1 LGKDIFM
8 VYSIHMHN
16 ILTAK
21 KTKIVCTLGPATTD
35 EKVLKNLIAA
45 GMNVARL
52 NMSHGNHD
60 EHALRIRNLRNA
72 EKKSGSHIGILLD
85 LSGPKIRTGD
95 YTTPTVMLT
104 PGQNIILTTDTIIG
118 DENRM
123 SISYKKLPSEVK
135 PGSIIML
142 DDGRRKLEVLKILGN
157 DIHCKIIIGGEIKS
171 RRGVN
176 IPNGYLSL
184 KSLTAKDKTD
194 LSWGLAQG
202 IDFVALSFVRTAQ
215 DIKDLMKILTKENKS
230 PKIIAKIETQEAIDN
245 IDEILNYV
253 DGIMIARGD
262 LSVETPRENVPVYQK
277 HLIKKCIA
285 RGKFSIVA
293 TQMMESMINNPVPT
307 RAETSDAA
315 NAIFDGADA
324 IMTSEE
330 TSLGHYPVETI
341 TTMSQIAQY
350 VEDVFKTG
358 IPVEYDPE
366 HLVSHAIAH
375 SAKKLAE
382 NVGASMILALT
393 ESGRAAREIAQFHG
407 SQPILAVT
415 PSITT
420 ARALSIT
427 RGVTGYIYAPKAEI
441 THIRPEL
448 KKIAHNH
455 GASSG
460 ESIVICSGNRM
471 RKTGSTNMV
480 MVETV

>member
-1 LGKDIFM
+1 
-8 VYSIHMHN
+8 MHN
-16 ILTAK
+16 ILMSK
-21 KTKIVCTLGPATTD
+21 KTKILCTLGPATTS
-35 EKVLKNLIAA
+35 EQSIKSLINA

-52 NMSHGNHD
+52 NMSHGD
-60 EHALRIRNLRNA
+60 QSEHALRIKNVRSA
-72 EKKSGSHIGILLD
+72 EKKSGKHIGILLD

-95 YTTPTVMLT
+95 YTTPTIHLT
-104 PGQNIILTTDTIIG
+104 PGSTIILTTDTLIG
-118 DENRM
+118 NETKI
-123 SISYKKLPSEVK
+123 SINYKKLPSEVK
-135 PGSIIML
+135 PGSTIML
-142 DDGRRKLEVLKILGN
+142 DDGRRALQVIKVSGN
-157 DIHCKIIIGGEIKS
+157 NIYCKIILGGDIKP

-176 IPNGYLSL
+176 VPNGYLSI
-184 KSLTAKDKTD
+184 KALTSKDKQD
-194 LSWGLAQG
+194 LQWGLAQEV
-202 IDFVALSFVRTAQ
+202 DFVALSFVRTAN
-215 DIKDLMKILTKENKS
+215 DVRDLKKLLTGEKHI

-245 IDEILNYV
+245 IDSILDEV

-262 LSVETPRENVPVYQK
+262 LSVETPRENVPVFQK

-293 TQMMESMINNPVPT
+293 TQMMESMIHSPVPT

-330 TSLGHYPVETI
+330 TSLGQYPTETV
-341 TTMSQIAQY
+341 TTMSQIATY

-358 IPVEYDPE
+358 IPVDYDPQ

-382 NVGASMILALT
+382 NVGASMILSLT

-407 SQPILAVT
+407 AEPILALT
-415 PSITT
+415 PSLQT
-420 ARALSIT
+420 ARELSIT
-427 RGVTGYIYAPKAEI
+427 RGVTAHIYAPKQEI

-448 KKIAHNH
+448 KKIAHQY
-455 GASSG
+455 GATTG
-460 ESIVICSGNRM
+460 ESIVICSGSRM

>member
-1 LGKDIFM
+1 MK
-8 VYSIHMHN
+8 N
-16 ILTAK
+16 IIATK
-21 KTKIVCTLGPATTD
+21 KTKILCTLGPATTD
-35 EKVLKNLIAA
+35 EKVITSLIDA

-52 NMSHGNHD
+52 NMSHGDHT
-60 EHALRIRNLRNA
+60 EHAVRIANLRRA
-72 EKKSGSHIGILLD
+72 EKKSGNHIGILLD

-95 YTTPTVMLT
+95 YTTPTIQLT
-104 PGQNIILTTDTIIG
+104 SGNTIILTTKIIIG
-118 DENRM
+118 NEQK
-123 SISYKKLPSEVK
+123 ISVNYKKLPREVK

-142 DDGRRKLEVLKILGN
+142 DDGRRKLQVTSVSGDEIS
-157 DIHCKIIIGGEIKS
+157 CKIIIGGEIKP

-176 IPNGYLSL
+176 VPNGYLSI
-184 KSLTAKDKTD
+184 KALTDKDKQD
-194 LSWGLAQG
+194 LLWGLAAG
-202 IDFVALSFVRTAQ
+202 IDFVALSFVRTAN
-215 DIKDLMKILTKENKS
+215 DIKDLKKLLTGEKHI

-245 IDEILNYV
+245 IDSILHEV

-293 TQMMESMINNPVPT
+293 TQMMESMIQNPVPT

-330 TSLGHYPVETI
+330 TSLGQYPVETVI
-341 TTMSQIAQY
+341 TMSQIATY
-350 VEDVFKTG
+350 VEDAFKTG
-358 IPVEYDPE
+358 IPVQYDPE
-366 HLVSHAIAH
+366 HLVSHTIAH

-382 NVGASMILALT
+382 NVGASMILSLT

-407 SQPILAVT
+407 AQPILALT
-415 PSITT
+415 PSLQT

-427 RGVTGYIYAPKAEI
+427 RGVTSYIYAPKQEI
-441 THIRPEL
+441 TNIRPEL
-448 KKIAHNH
+448 KKIAHQH
-455 GASSG
+455 GATTG
-460 ESIVICSGNRM
+460 ESIVICSGRRM

-480 MVETV
+480 MVETA

>member
-1 LGKDIFM
+1 
-8 VYSIHMHN
+8 MHN
-16 ILTAK
+16 ILNSK
-21 KTKIVCTLGPATTD
+21 KTKILCTLGPATTS
-35 EKVLKNLIAA
+35 EQSIKSLIGA

-52 NMSHGNHD
+52 NMSHGD
-60 EHALRIRNLRNA
+60 QSEHALRIKNVRSA
-72 EKKSGSHIGILLD
+72 EKKSGKHIGILLD

-95 YTTPTVMLT
+95 YTTPTIHLA
-104 PGQNIILTTDTIIG
+104 PGGTIILTTDTLIG
-118 DENRM
+118 NETKI
-123 SISYKKLPSEVK
+123 SINYKKLPSEVK
-135 PGSIIML
+135 PGSTIML
-142 DDGRRKLEVLKILGN
+142 DDGRRELQVIKVSGN
-157 DIHCKIIIGGEIKS
+157 NIHCKIILGGDIKP

-176 IPNGYLSL
+176 VPNGYLSI
-184 KSLTAKDKTD
+184 KALTSKDKQD
-194 LSWGLAQG
+194 LQWGLTQG
-202 IDFVALSFVRTAQ
+202 VDFVALSFVRTAA
-215 DIKDLMKILTKENKS
+215 DVRDLKKLLTGEKHI

-245 IDEILNYV
+245 IDSILDEV

-262 LSVETPRENVPVYQK
+262 LSVETPRENVPVFQK

-293 TQMMESMINNPVPT
+293 TQMMESMIHSPVPT

-330 TSLGHYPVETI
+330 TSLGQYPTETV
-341 TTMSQIAQY
+341 TTMSQIATY

-358 IPVEYDPE
+358 IPVDYDPQ

-382 NVGASMILALT
+382 NVGASMILSLT

-407 SQPILAVT
+407 AQPILALT
-415 PSITT
+415 PSLQT
-420 ARALSIT
+420 ARELSIT
-427 RGVTGYIYAPKAEI
+427 RGVTAHIYAPKQEI

-448 KKIAHNH
+448 KKIAHQY
-455 GASSG
+455 GATTG